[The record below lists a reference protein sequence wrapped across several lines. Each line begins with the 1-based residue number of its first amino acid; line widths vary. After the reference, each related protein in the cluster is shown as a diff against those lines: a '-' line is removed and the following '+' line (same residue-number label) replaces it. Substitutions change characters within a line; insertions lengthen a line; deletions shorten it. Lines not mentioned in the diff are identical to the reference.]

1 MSALRQSFPVFKH
14 VATVDSHC
22 LPYLMRLLQDR
33 EIGFAVLPAT
43 ETSPCFAGLYEVYG
57 RLDTND
63 AAFIRCAIADTQG
76 TP

>member
-1 MSALRQSFPVFKH
+1 
-14 VATVDSHC
+14 
-22 LPYLMRLLQDR
+22 MRLLQDR